1 MKARRS
7 LLWAVLC
14 LVGVLVAS
22 SVTAAAQSVTVY
34 SSVDEENARKILK
47 AFTEETGI
55 EVRFVFLSSGP
66 ALARIQAEAQNPQA
80 DIWLGAPSENH
91 VLAKDRGLTQPYV
104 SPNAAALADQFKDP
118 EGYWHA
124 FYMNPMGVAINTQWL
139 DRSGASVPETWA
151 DLLKPEYRGQIQM
164 PTPQSSGTAYN
175 LVASLVLMW
184 GEDQAFQYLKDLN
197 ANVQTYTQSGTAPSQ
212 AVALGQSGVAIQF
225 TPAFLELMD
234 EGYPLQLVFPAEGV
248 GYEAPAV
255 SIIKGAPN
263 LEGAKK
269 LVDWLISV
277 EGQNVLSR
285 EKTYFFPVHPEAE
298 TGEGLPSISEIPL
311 IEYDALWAGQER
323 ERLVNLWIDEVL
335 RGR

>member
-1 MKARRS
+1 MS
-7 LLWAVLC
+7 LLWAVVC
-14 LVGVLVAS
+14 LATVLAVTSVG
-22 SVTAAAQSVTVY
+22 AAAESITVY
-34 SSVDEENARKILK
+34 SSVDEENARKILN
-47 AFTEETGI
+47 AFTEDTGVD
-55 EVRFVFLSSGP
+55 VRFVFLSSGP
-66 ALARIQAEAQNPQA
+66 ALARIQAEARNPQA
-80 DIWLGAPSENH
+80 DVWLGAPSENH
-91 VLAKDRGLTQPYV
+91 VLAKERGLTQPYV
-104 SPNAAALADQFKDP
+104 SPNAAVLADQFRDP
-118 EGYWHA
+118 EGYWHS

-139 DRSGASVPETWA
+139 NRSGASVPETWA

-184 GEDQAFQYLKDLN
+184 GEEDAFAYMKKLN

-212 AVALGQSGVAIQF
+212 GVALGQAGVAIQF
-225 TPAFLELMD
+225 TPAFLKLMD

-269 LVDWLISV
+269 LVDWLLSV

-285 EKTYFFPVHPEAE
+285 EKTFFFPVHPEAE
-298 TGEGLPSISEIPL
+298 TGEGLPSVSDIPL
-311 IEYDALWAGQER
+311 IEYDAIWAGQQR
-323 ERLVNLWIDEVL
+323 ERLVNRWIDEVL
-335 RGR
+335 RSN